1 MARIPLLPP
10 VPDDPRV
17 KAMFDEVTKR
27 GIKVPDLYRV
37 MGNAPD
43 MLRAWLDFAW
53 PLRLNAKTTRRL
65 RELMIL
71 RGAQVSKTAYE
82 WAHHVPMALA
92 ADISQAEIDGIANWR
107 TVATFAP
114 EEKAA
119 IRLAEEITQGP
130 AASADCMEELK
141 AHFSN
146 EEIVELVLTASF
158 YVCVGRFLKSMDVEL
173 EPGYAAPKW

>member
-1 MARIPLLPP
+1 MSHLPLVSLT
-10 VPDDPRV
+10 PDDPRV
-17 KAMFDEVTKR
+17 QAMFAEVTKR
-27 GIKVPDLYRV
+27 GLEVPTNYRV
-37 MGNAPD
+37 IGNAPD

-92 ADISQAEIDGIANWR
+92 ADITQDEIDGICDWR
-107 TVATFAP
+107 KVATFAP
-114 EEKAA
+114 EERAA
-119 IRLAEEITQGP
+119 IRLAEEVTQGP
-130 AASADCMEELK
+130 SASPDCMEELK
-141 AHFSN
+141 RHFDN

-158 YVCVGRFLKSMDVEL
+158 YVCVGRFLKSMDIQL
-173 EPGYAAPKW
+173 EPGYTAPKW